1 MENISAKKEPKKTE
15 IKTIE
20 KIQEVEI
27 QIKETPQKPD
37 NKTTAQ
43 RTLISEVGKNALM
56 DNLFTD
62 SGFTNRETTCY
73 ATVAAGYLTTSKLM
87 LEGIDFD
94 LTYTPLK
101 HLGYKSALLALGSVY
116 AGCYNPLGMSYSLA
130 LSARFCVEDIQEFWS
145 GVLSAAKEHKIE
157 NLSLELNASMTGFT
171 ISTSAIGRQTT
182 RTIKSFPAVDNTCL
196 LCLTGNV
203 GAAYM
208 GLHVLERE
216 KIAFNK
222 IPAAQ
227 AVQYAQPDLS
237 KYKYLLSQYLSP
249 EINPKTVEQF
259 KEAKLY
265 PATGYF
271 ITKGLAASVKQ
282 LCVEHNVGA
291 KIYLEKIPIASQ
303 TFAMAEELNMDAI
316 TAALNGGDDYKF
328 LFAVPVAEHERFHK
342 EFPNVDIIGHLC
354 KPEAGTSLITPEGVA
369 IEIKAMG

>member
-1 MENISAKKEPKKTE
+1 MEKISAKKEPKKDE
-15 IKTIE
+15 TI
-20 KIQEVEI
+20 
-27 QIKETPQKPD
+27 IKETFRESDQKATV
-37 NKTTAQ
+37 K
-43 RTLISEVGKNALM
+43 RTPISEVGKNALM
-56 DNLFTD
+56 ENLFAGSD
-62 SGFTNRETTCY
+62 YTNRETTPY
-73 ATVAAGYLTTSKLM
+73 AKVATGYLTTSKLM

-94 LTYTPLK
+94 LTYTPPK
-101 HLGYKSALLALGSVY
+101 HLGYKSALLAFGSIY
-116 AGCYNPLGMSYSLA
+116 AGCYNPQGLSYNLA
-130 LSARFCVEDIQEFWS
+130 LSTRFCVEDVQEFWG
-145 GVLSAAKEHKIE
+145 GVLAAAKEHKIE
-157 NLSLELNASMTGFT
+157 NLSLELNTSMTGFT
-171 ISTSAIGRQTT
+171 IGVSAIGWQNTK
-182 RTIKSFPAVDNTCL
+182 ILKSFPAVDTTCL

-216 KIAFNK
+216 KIAFHK

-227 AVQYAQPDLS
+227 AAQYTQPDLS
-237 KYKYLLSQYLSP
+237 KYKYILSQYLSP

-271 ITKGLAASVKQ
+271 ITGGLAASVKQ
-282 LCVEHNVGA
+282 LCTEHHVGA

-328 LFAVPVAEHERFHK
+328 LFAIPVAQHERFHK

-354 KPEAGTSLITPEGVA
+354 KPQAGASLITPEGAA
-369 IEIKAMG
+369 IEIQSLS